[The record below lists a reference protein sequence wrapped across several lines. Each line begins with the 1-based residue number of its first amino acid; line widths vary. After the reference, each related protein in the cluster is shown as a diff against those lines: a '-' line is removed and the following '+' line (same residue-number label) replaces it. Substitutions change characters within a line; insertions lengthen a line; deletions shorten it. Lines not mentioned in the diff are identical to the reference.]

1 MNYTLG
7 LHLAIPC
14 TTCSALGSLD
24 LPTDAG
30 CLQRSPVCAWG
41 ELDLLSLTGITKFT
55 VTEHVTKGF

>member
-14 TTCSALGSLD
+14 TACSALGSLD

-30 CLQRSPVCAWG
+30 CLQTLPSVCLG
-41 ELDLLSLTGITKFT
+41 GIRPS
-55 VTEHVTKGF
+55 VLNWNY